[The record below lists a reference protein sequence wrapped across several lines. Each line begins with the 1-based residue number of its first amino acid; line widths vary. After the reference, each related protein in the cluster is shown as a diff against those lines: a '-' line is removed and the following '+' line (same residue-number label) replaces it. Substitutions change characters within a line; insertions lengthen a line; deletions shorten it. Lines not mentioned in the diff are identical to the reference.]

1 MYEAKF
7 IIGAIAGIMAEN
19 NKVGY
24 LCDYPICGQIAGIS
38 AGVIEMICS
47 QKLPN
52 GVQRLVEFLKKSN
65 SSGVYN
71 PFIGPIYTQEETV
84 IDADAEG
91 LGYEDIIGMNW
102 LLNNVVGIIPQ
113 YEQLNKN
120 AKATVESAGIIL

>member
-1 MYEAKF
+1 MF
-7 IIGAIAGIMAEN
+7 R
-19 NKVGY
+19 KVTKE
-24 LCDYPICGQIAGIS
+24 LD
-38 AGVIEMICS
+38 
-47 QKLPN
+47 
-52 GVQRLVEFLKKSN
+52 
-65 SSGVYN
+65 
-71 PFIGPIYTQEETV
+71 TQEKTV

>member
-1 MYEAKF
+1 MPQ
-7 IIGAIAGIMAEN
+7 
-19 NKVGY
+19 VG
-24 LCDYPICGQIAGIS
+24 
-38 AGVIEMICS
+38 GVCS
-47 QKLPN
+47 
-52 GVQRLVEFLKKSN
+52 RLAVSDNLFLKKSI